1 MKKTKNYKIKLEIF
15 LIAIIA
21 VVALFIWGNVHHK
34 NMDGLPS
41 LEQVAQMKDE
51 ADLNR
56 SITQF
61 TRAELK
67 IVWGEPNESNA
78 NEDIW
83 YINSSTNLIV
93 NYHNKSDTAVV
104 CGIIKM
110 K

>member
-1 MKKTKNYKIKLEIF
+1 M
-15 LIAIIA
+15 
-21 VVALFIWGNVHHK
+21 GNVNHK
-34 NMDGLPS
+34 NIDRLPS

-51 ADLNR
+51 TELN
-56 SITQF
+56 SYIIKF

-93 NYHNKSDTAVV
+93 NYHNNSDKAVV